1 MKVRKGRIRR
11 VAPLLAVLAAA
22 GWGGVGV
29 LEAQVSAP
37 APARGPLTLAEVV
50 TLALENNPQ
59 TQRAYAQAR
68 AASAAY
74 SASQGSYLPSLSVS
88 APMSRTRTLSGSG
101 GAGAGRERT
110 QFTPGLTLSYLLLDF
125 GGRGGTVAQARATAL
140 AASEQSDVAVRA
152 TVLEAEAAYFSYNAA
167 RDLRTAEQANVE
179 MAQEARTA
187 ALQRW
192 RVGLAT
198 VADTL
203 QAATALAQA
212 QLAQLT
218 AEGQLQAARGALAAA
233 MGTRADAPFEV
244 SASPGD
250 FAVQTVAASVDS
262 LMARAVRERP
272 ELAAAQAQISGAQA
286 QIRVIRSAS
295 LPSLVMSGT
304 AGRSFSDLSQLN
316 GHTYGLTFGLSVPV
330 FSGFARR
337 NEVRAAQALA
347 DAARAEAQ
355 ATRVE
360 VANQVYTSYSRLQV
374 ESARVR
380 AAAQLL
386 ASAVESEQ
394 VARGRYTEG
403 VGTLIDLL
411 TAQTA
416 LANARAQSAQ
426 SRWLW
431 QTALVQLAHDVGVLD
446 RNGDPQLNRGE
457 VSR

>member
-1 MKVRKGRIRR
+1 MRARTGRIRR
-11 VAPLLAVLAAA
+11 VASLVTVLAAA
-22 GWGGVGV
+22 GSVWNNVA
-29 LEAQVSAP
+29 EAQSSAP
-37 APARGPLTLAEVV
+37 APATGALTLADVV
-50 TLALENNPQ
+50 ALALRNNPQ
-59 TQRAYAQAR
+59 TQLAYAQAR
-68 AASAAY
+68 AAAAAY
-74 SASQGSYLPSLSVS
+74 SASQGSYLPSIGFT
-88 APMSRTRTLSGSG
+88 APVSRTRTLSGSG

-110 QFTPGLTLSYLLLDF
+110 QFTPGLSLSYLLLDF

-140 AASEQSDVAVRA
+140 AASEQSDAAVKA
-152 TVLEAEAAYFSYNAA
+152 TVLEAEATYFSYNAA
-167 RDLRTAEQANVE
+167 RDLRTAEQANVA
-179 MAQEARTA
+179 MAEEARTA

-212 QLAQLT
+212 QLAELT
-218 AEGQLQAARGALAAA
+218 AEGQLHAARGALAAA
-233 MGTRADAPFEV
+233 MGTRADAPFDV
-244 SASPGD
+244 SASPGE
-250 FAVQTVAASVDS
+250 FAMQAVSASVDS
-262 LMARAVRERP
+262 LMSRAVRERP
-272 ELAAAQAQISGAQA
+272 ELAAAEAQLSSAQA
-286 QIRVIRSAS
+286 QVRVVRSAA
-295 LPSLVMSGT
+295 LPSLTMGGT
-304 AGRSFSDLSQLN
+304 AGRSVSDLPQLN
-316 GHTYGLTFGLSVPV
+316 GNTYGLTFGLSFPV

-337 NEVRAAQALA
+337 NAIRAAHALV
-347 DAARAEAQ
+347 DAARAEET

-360 VANQVYTSYSRLQV
+360 VANQVYTSYSALQV

-426 SRWLW
+426 SRWFW

-446 RNGDPQLNRGE
+446 RNGDPQLNGGE
-457 VSR
+457 ASR

>member
-1 MKVRKGRIRR
+1 MRARKGGIRR
-11 VAPLLAVLAAA
+11 IASLLAVLAAVA
-22 GWGGVGV
+22 PWRDDAA
-29 LEAQVSAP
+29 AQSGAP
-37 APARGPLTLAEVV
+37 VAAEGPLTLAEVV
-50 TLALENNPQ
+50 ALALRNNPQ
-59 TQRAYAQAR
+59 TQLAYARAR

-74 SASQGSYLPSLSVS
+74 SASRATYLPSVGLT
-88 APMSRTRTLSGSG
+88 APVSRTRTLSGSG

-110 QFTPGLTLSYLLLDF
+110 QFTPGLSLNYLLLDF
-125 GGRGGTVAQARATAL
+125 GGRGGAVAQAKATAL
-140 AASEQSDVAVRA
+140 AASEQSDAAVRA

-167 RDLRTAEQANVE
+167 RDLRAAAQANVE

-212 QLAQLT
+212 QLGELT
-218 AEGQLQAARGALAAA
+218 AAGQLQAARGALAAA

-244 SASPGD
+244 SSSPGE
-250 FAVQTVAASVDS
+250 FSMEAVSVSVDS
-262 LMARAVRERP
+262 LMSRAVRERP
-272 ELAAAQAQISGAQA
+272 ELAAAQAQISSAQA
-286 QIRVIRSAS
+286 QVRVARSAA
-295 LPSLVMSGT
+295 LPAITMGGT
-304 AGRSFSDLSQLN
+304 AGRSVSDLSQLN
-316 GHTYGLTFGLSVPV
+316 GNTYGLTFGLSFPV
-330 FSGFARR
+330 FTGFARR
-337 NEVRAAQALA
+337 NAIRAAQALT
-347 DAARAEAQ
+347 DAARAEEA

-360 VANQVYTSYSRLQV
+360 VANQVYTSYSSLQV

-386 ASAVESEQ
+386 ASAVASEQ

-446 RNGDPQLNRGE
+446 RNGDPQLNGGE
-457 VSR
+457 ASR